1 MYAMQYEINLP
12 ADYDMGIV
20 RDRVAR
26 RGSALDG
33 FAGLRFKAYLIRE
46 RVRGEATNAY
56 APFYVWDDIDGM
68 RRFLWGGAGF
78 AGIVS
83 SFGRPCV
90 QDWTVAAVL
99 DGPAQDKTP
108 TWATKTITG
117 LPEAAVPDEAVT
129 QAVANLEGSLTA
141 STHTAVLAVDVTTW
155 RICEFRLHEARPT
168 KVDGAVYEVLH
179 CSTGSASP
187 APRGAGQAG

>member
-12 ADYDMGIV
+12 ADYDMGII

-26 RGSALDG
+26 LGAALDG

-46 RVRGEATNAY
+46 RAQDEATNAY
-56 APFYVWDDIDGM
+56 APFYVWDDVDGM
-68 RRFLWGGAGF
+68 RRFLWGGVGF

-83 SFGRPCV
+83 SFGRPSV

-99 DGPAQDKTP
+99 DGPSRDLTP
-108 TWATKTITG
+108 TWATKSVTA
-117 LPEAAVPDEAVT
+117 LAEAAVPDEAVKG
-129 QAVANLEGSLTA
+129 AIADLEESLTS

-155 RICEFRLHEARPT
+155 RICEFRLDTARPT
-168 KVDGAVYEVLH
+168 QADGAVYEVLH
-179 CSTGSASP
+179 CSTGSSASAVSP
-187 APRGAGQAG
+187 ESNR